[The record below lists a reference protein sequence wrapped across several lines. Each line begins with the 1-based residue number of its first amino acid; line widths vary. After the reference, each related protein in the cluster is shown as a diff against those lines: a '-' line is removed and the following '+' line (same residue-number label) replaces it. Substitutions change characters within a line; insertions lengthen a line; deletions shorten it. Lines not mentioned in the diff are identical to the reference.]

1 MKQTPYFIIDFDST
15 FVTVEALDELA
26 KICLKNNKNKQKI
39 LSQVKAITNKGMQ
52 GDITFPDSLSQ
63 RLHLFAPTKEHIEK
77 LIELL
82 KKKITPSIAHN
93 KDFFANNR
101 DNIYIISGGFQD
113 YVYPVVKDFDIMRT
127 HVLAN
132 NFIFN
137 KKDVVIGFDKTN
149 PLAKEH
155 GKARQVKEL
164 YLPGEIHIIGDG
176 YTDWEMKRDNPN
188 HKFYLFTENVTRK
201 NLIDKA
207 DSVVKSFD
215 EVLYS
220 LKLPRATSYPK
231 SKIKVLLLENIDQ
244 RAIDLFEQEGYAIT
258 SMPKALSEKDLCVAI
273 KDISILGIR
282 SKTEVTATVL
292 SHAKKLQ
299 AIGAF
304 CIGTNQINLQ
314 AASEK
319 GVCVFNAPFSN
330 TRSVV
335 ELAIGEM
342 ILLGRKAIDKST
354 GMHKGIWDKS
364 SAGSHELR
372 DKVLGIIG
380 YGNIGVQLSVLAESL
395 GMHVYYYNL
404 SDRLT
409 HGNAKKCYTLAELL
423 TISDIITIHIDGR
436 KENTNFIGEQAFEMM
451 KPGVIFLNLSRGHVV
466 DVKALAKHIKSGK
479 IKGAG
484 VDVFPHEPAS
494 NKEPF
499 VSELQNLPNVLLTPH
514 IGGSTEEAQKNIGE
528 FVATKLID
536 YVNTGATTLSVN
548 FPNLQLPP
556 LTNVHRFIHI
566 HKNHPGV
573 LANIT
578 NTLAKAGI
586 NITGQYL
593 KTNESIGYVITDV
606 DKADNPTVLKQLQA
620 IPKTIRVRVLY

>member
-26 KICLKNNKNKQKI
+26 RISLKENKDKRKII
-39 LSQVKAITNKGMQ
+39 SQIKAITKKGMQ
-52 GDITFPDSLSQ
+52 GDITFPDSLEQ
-63 RLHLFAPTKEHIEK
+63 RLRLFAPKKAEIDK
-77 LIELL
+77 LIAQL
-82 KKKITPSIAHN
+82 KKKITPSVLQN
-93 KDFFANNR
+93 KDFFTTYR

-113 YVYPVVKDFDIMRT
+113 YVYPVVKDFGIMRT

-132 NFIFN
+132 NFIYN
-137 KKDVVIGFDKTN
+137 KEDAVIGFDKQN
-149 PLAKEH
+149 PLAREH
-155 GKARQVKEL
+155 GKARQIQKL
-164 YLPGEIHIIGDG
+164 YLPGDVYIVGDG

-188 HKFYLFTENVTRK
+188 RKFFLFTENVTRK

-207 DSVVKSFD
+207 DSIVKSFD
-215 EVLYS
+215 EMLYL

-231 SKIKVLLLENIDQ
+231 SKIKVLLLENVDQ
-244 RAIDLFEQEGYAIT
+244 RAIDLFEQEGYDIKIF
-258 SMPKALSEKDLCVAI
+258 PKALSEKDLSEAI

-282 SKTEVTATVL
+282 SKTEVTDTVL
-292 SHAKKLQ
+292 SHAKKLLT
-299 AIGAF
+299 IGAF
-304 CIGTNQINLQ
+304 CIGTNQIHLQ
-314 AASEK
+314 SASEK
-319 GVCVFNAPFSN
+319 GISVFNAPYSN

-342 ILLGRKAIDKST
+342 ILLGRNAIDKNT

-364 SAGSHELR
+364 AAGSHELR
-372 DKVLGIIG
+372 GKTLGIIG

-404 SDRLT
+404 SDKLT
-409 HGNAKKCYTLAELL
+409 HGNARKCYTLAELL
-423 TISDIITIHIDGR
+423 RISDVISIHIDGR

-466 DVKALAKHIKSGK
+466 DMKALAKYIKNGK
-479 IKGAG
+479 VKGAG
-484 VDVFPHEPAS
+484 IDVFPHEPES
-494 NKEPF
+494 NKDPF
-499 VSELQNLPNVLLTPH
+499 TCEIQNLPNVLLTPH

-536 YVNTGATTLSVN
+536 YVNTGATTLCVN

-556 LTNVHRFIHI
+556 LANVHRFIHV
-566 HKNHPGV
+566 HKNNPGV

-578 NTLAKAGI
+578 SALANEHI
-586 NITGQYL
+586 NIVGQYL
-593 KTNESIGYVITDV
+593 KTNESIGYAITDV
-606 DKADNPTVLKQLQA
+606 DKADNPTILKKLKE
-620 IPKTIRVRVLY
+620 IPETIRVRVLY